1 MRTVDLR
8 ESRDGVSGGVS
19 GGGATPA
26 GGAPSPPM
34 PDGGGS
40 DGRSLLSA
48 VELARALGQPHDPT
62 AEQAAVIEAP
72 LEPLLVVAGAG
83 SGKTETMASR
93 VVWLVAN
100 GLVEPEQV
108 LGLTFTRKAASELSA
123 RVDRRLRTLRE
134 VGLWAP
140 PTTAEGLSGGAS
152 EGLTAA
158 VSEDPLAGRPAIS
171 TYHSYAGSIVADFG
185 LRVGVE
191 PTVRLMTEAAT
202 WQLAYEAA
210 FRYDGDVS
218 AFELA
223 EGSLAGAALTLSGEL
238 AEHLVDLDEV
248 EDYFRTCSAA
258 LEGLPL
264 VGRSKTVPSEVRS
277 AVASLRARC
286 VAVDVA
292 RRYAGLK
299 RERDAMD
306 FADQMALAARLAERF
321 PDIAD
326 IEQQRFRAVLLDEF
340 QDTSHAQLELLR
352 SLFPST
358 AVTAVGDPHQS
369 IYGWRG
375 ASATTLAAFQ
385 RSFARRSADDIDH
398 DQSAAEVAAL
408 PLATSWRNAERVLA
422 VANAVSAPL
431 RERTT
436 VPVTELSPRPGAP
449 VGRVFAMRL
458 ETDADE
464 ARAVAS
470 WLRERGAG
478 SPEVSAAVLCR
489 KRRQFRPIMEALEA
503 AGVPY
508 EVVGLGGLLL
518 TPEVEDVVAL
528 LNVVH
533 DPTRGDHLM
542 RLLLGPLVRI
552 GPADLDGLWAHA
564 RRRQQLRAGL
574 ETVRDQARDT
584 VDTATLA
591 EAVEDLPEPDWRG
604 PRGEHV
610 SPMALGRLA
619 ALSEMLRS
627 VRRATTLP
635 LPDLVAF
642 AEQAL
647 GVDIEVAARPGYYL
661 SAARAHLDAFVDVAA
676 DFSAGADH
684 ATLGAFLAWLD
695 AAEEHERGLETRAGD
710 SAVGPVA
717 IMTVHAAK
725 GLEWDLV
732 VVPGMVEATFPSH
745 GSTSSSVRDGRW
757 RIGEQTGKGWLGAV
771 TASGIPHA
779 LRGDRAAL
787 PDLDWRSLPDTA
799 TAKSA
804 WSDFTAA
811 MGRHAMDEE
820 RRLAYVAVTR
830 ARDQLLLSCS
840 VWGPQKT
847 PRITSR
853 FLVDALAGAG
863 LLGADSDDRWARLDE
878 GDLPLGAD
886 GPVTVLTWAQMPSVE
901 SAERPDTTTQRE
913 MLWPSGAPLTHRL
926 HLEEGARAVRRRVA
940 EEGCWADDHLSDPVS
955 DLVRR
960 ILAQAEHQRDGAG
973 AVPSLET
980 ISASGVVAAAR
991 SPRAYALDLRRPMP
1005 TAPNRAARR
1014 GTRFHA
1020 FVEQHYGRAAMLDWD
1035 ELPGSAD
1042 AAADR
1047 PAEDDLAAMKARFLD
1062 SEWADRRPLAV
1073 ETDVETVLPTAAG
1086 PISVRGRIDAVF
1098 PDANGGHT
1106 IVDWKTGD
1114 AGRDSDLAARAIQLG
1129 VYALAWERIHGLA
1142 RGSVD
1147 VAFYFAATGRTVRP
1161 PVPDELEIIAVL
1173 DEVTRAARSSAD
1185 GD

>member
-1 MRTVDLR
+1 MRIADT
-8 ESRDGVSGGVS
+8 RDAPESGGARP
-19 GGGATPA
+19 GLTG
-26 GGAPSPPM
+26 
-34 PDGGGS
+34 
-40 DGRSLLSA
+40 DGRASATRDPVDARPTVSA
-48 VELARALGQPHDPT
+48 VELARALGQPYDPT
-62 AEQAAVIEAP
+62 SEQAAVIEAP
-72 LEPLLVVAGAG
+72 LEPVLVVAGAG
-83 SGKTETMASR
+83 AGKTETMAAR

-100 GLVEPEQV
+100 GMVQPEQV

-123 RVDRRLRTLRE
+123 RVERRLRTLRE
-134 VGLWAP
+134 VGLW
-140 PTTAEGLSGGAS
+140 S
-152 EGLTAA
+152 
-158 VSEDPLAGRPAIS
+158 PLEAAGRADGDSSDLLVGRPTIS

-185 LRVGVE
+185 LRIGIE
-191 PTVRLMTEAAT
+191 PTVRLMTEAAS

-223 EGSLAGAALTLSGEL
+223 EGSLAGAALNLAGEL
-238 AEHLVDLDEV
+238 AEHLVDLETL
-248 EDYFRTCSAA
+248 ERYFRECSSA

-264 VGRSKTVPSEVRS
+264 AGRAKAAPVEVRS

-299 RERDAMD
+299 RDRDAMD
-306 FADQMALAARLAERF
+306 FADQMAAAARLAHRF

-352 SLFPST
+352 SLFPRT

-385 RSFARRSADDIDH
+385 RAFSAGEV
-398 DQSAAEVAAL
+398 AESGDTGGAGDAGSEPTGAVAAL

-431 RERTT
+431 RQRTS
-436 VPVTELSPRPGAP
+436 VPVAELTPRPDAP
-449 VGRVFAMRL
+449 VGRVFAMRHQ
-458 ETDADE
+458 TDAEE
-464 ARAVAS
+464 ALAVAS

-478 SPEVSAAVLCR
+478 TPETSAAVLCR
-489 KRRQFRPIMEALEA
+489 KRRQFRPIMEALETQ
-503 AGVPY
+503 GIPY

-552 GPADLDGLWAHA
+552 GPGDLDGLWAHA
-564 RRRQQLRAGL
+564 RGRQQVRAAAR
-574 ETVRDQARDT
+574 TMQDQARDAA
-584 VDTATLA
+584 DTATLA
-591 EAVEDLPEPDWRG
+591 EALEDLPAAEWRG

-610 SPMALGRLA
+610 SSTALDRLT
-619 ALSEMLRS
+619 ALAEVVQS
-627 VRRATTLP
+627 VRRATSLP
-635 LPDLVAF
+635 LPDLVGA
-642 AEQAL
+642 AEHAL

-676 DFSAGADH
+676 DFAAGAER
-684 ATLGAFLAWLD
+684 ATLGAFLAWLE
-695 AAEEHERGLETRAGD
+695 AAEEHERGLETRSAD
-710 SAVGPVA
+710 SAAGPVA
-717 IMTVHAAK
+717 IMTIHAAK

-732 VVPGMVEATFPSH
+732 AVPGMVESTFPSH
-745 GSTSSSVRDGRW
+745 GSTTSTARDGRW
-757 RIGEQTGKGWLGAV
+757 TIGAQSGKGWLGSV
-771 TASGIPHA
+771 TSSGIPHA

-787 PDLDWRSLPDTA
+787 PDLDWRSLADTA
-799 TAKSA
+799 VARVA

-847 PRITSR
+847 PRVTSR

-863 LLGADSDDRWARLDE
+863 LLEDDPQTRSTRLDS
-878 GDLPLGAD
+878 GDLRRGVDGA
-886 GPVTVLTWAQMPSVE
+886 VTVLTWAPMPSVE
-901 SAERPDTTTQRE
+901 SAERPDSTTERATV
-913 MLWPSGAPLTHRL
+913 WPTPEPAVRGAQ
-926 HLEEGARAVRRRVA
+926 LEAGALAVRRRLA
-940 EEGCWADDHLSDPVS
+940 EEELAEPGDPVG
-955 DLVRR
+955 DLVHR
-960 ILAQAEHQRDGAG
+960 ILVQEERRTAG
-973 AVPSLET
+973 ADPARVVET

-991 SPRAYALDLRRPMP
+991 SPQAFAAELRRPMP
-1005 TAPNRAARR
+1005 AAPNRAARR

-1042 AAADR
+1042 DSAGRRD
-1047 PAEDDLAAMKARFLD
+1047 EDDLAVMKSHFLH

-1073 ETDVETVLPTAAG
+1073 ETDVETVLRTAAG
-1086 PISVRGRIDAVF
+1086 PVSVRGRIDAVF
-1098 PDANGGHT
+1098 PREDGGQT
-1106 IVDWKTGD
+1106 IVDWKSGEVGSDGD
-1114 AGRDSDLAARAIQLG
+1114 LEARAVQLG
-1129 VYALAWERIHGLA
+1129 VYALAWERIHGLPP
-1142 RGSVD
+1142 GSVD
-1147 VAFYFAATGRTVRP
+1147 VAFYFAASGRTVRP
-1161 PVPDELEIIAVL
+1161 RVHGEAEIVAVL
-1173 DEVTRAARSSAD
+1173 DEVARSAASLR
-1185 GD
+1185 GV